1 MIRKLVFIAMILV
14 SCAAYAQEKVV
25 DDIQIKS
32 DGKTLT
38 IQIDDPKATTY
49 DLLIY
54 KTYEDIK
61 LNEYGLTK
69 NPITIDISKWEPAVY
84 HIKVDYALV
93 TQFRHY
99 EVLKEE

>member
-14 SCAAYAQEKVV
+14 SYATNAQEKVV

>member
-1 MIRKLVFIAMILV
+1 MIRNFVFVAMMLF
-14 SCAAYAQEKVV
+14 SGMLLAQENIV
-25 DDIQIKS
+25 DDIQIIS

-38 IQIDDPKATTY
+38 IKIDDPKAKTF

-54 KTYEDIK
+54 KTYEEIM

-69 NPITIDISKWEPAVY
+69 NPITIDISKWDPAVY
-84 HIKVDYALV
+84 HIKIDYDLI

-99 EVLKEE
+99 EVMKD

>member
-1 MIRKLVFIAMILV
+1 MIRKLVFIAMVLV

-54 KTYEDIK
+54 KNYEDIK